1 MAIKKRRVMKIEFW
15 NSEYKGAPSKLVR
28 IEEWP
33 DTEESFVKFY
43 DLNNQLKYCNG
54 THYSFADKKDYER
67 YVKEFFPKHHT
78 LENYYK
84 GGIVD

>member
-1 MAIKKRRVMKIEFW
+1 MKVEYW
-15 NSEYKGAPSKLVR
+15 NAEYKGAESKLIR
-28 IEEWP
+28 TEEWP
-33 DTEESFVKFY
+33 DTEESFIKFY

-54 THYSFADKKDYER
+54 THYRFVDKKDDEK

-78 LENYYK
+78 ISNYYK